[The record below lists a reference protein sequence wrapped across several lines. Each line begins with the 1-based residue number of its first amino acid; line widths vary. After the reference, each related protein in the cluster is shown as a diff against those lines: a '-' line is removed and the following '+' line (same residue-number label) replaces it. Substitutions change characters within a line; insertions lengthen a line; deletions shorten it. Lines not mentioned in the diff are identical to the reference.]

1 MVTMM
6 RFICLS
12 QCTSG
17 VRLSQLKVTQP
28 RMLWLDHRL
37 AHSASV
43 RRKRPSTGIKVPD
56 PRCHSSLLCSDRT
69 DSSLLNI
76 QRFYPY
82 AGRAR
87 PFTHTPVAFVSSSAA
102 SASTSEESI
111 KTREVQTSTKVPVED
126 AKRILRLAH
135 PERWRLAGK
144 APYMPGVWSFM
155 LKFCFQTYINMFV
168 MLNESHSLCFL
179 L

>member
-17 VRLSQLKVTQP
+17 VRLSQLKLTTKP

-43 RRKRPSTGIKVPD
+43 RRKRLSTGIKVPYS
-56 PRCHSSLLCSDRT
+56 RCLASPLCLGRTDTSLLEVLRY
-69 DSSLLNI
+69 
-76 QRFYPY
+76 YPH
-82 AGRAR
+82 AGRGR
-87 PFTHTPVAFVSSSAA
+87 PFTHTPVAFAGSSAA
-102 SASTSEESI
+102 SAPTSGESI
-111 KTREVQTSTKVPVED
+111 KTREAQTSITVPVED
-126 AKRILRLAH
+126 ARRILRLAH

-144 APYMPGVWSFM
+144 PE
-155 LKFCFQTYINMFV
+155 C
-168 MLNESHSLCFL
+168 
-179 L
+179 

>member
-12 QCTSG
+12 RCTSG
-17 VRLSQLKVTQP
+17 VRLSQLRVTTQP

-37 AHSASV
+37 AHSSSV
-43 RRKRPSTGIKVPD
+43 RRKRPSAGIKVPD
-56 PRCHSSLLCSDRT
+56 ARCHSSLLCPQRT
-69 DSSLLNI
+69 DTSLLKV
-76 QRFYPY
+76 QRFYPPH

-87 PFTHTPVAFVSSSAA
+87 PLTNTPVAFASSSAA
-102 SASTSEESI
+102 SASTSQESI
-111 KTREVQTSTKVPVED
+111 KTPEVQTSTKVPVED

-144 APYMPGVWSFM
+144 P
-155 LKFCFQTYINMFV
+155 KC
-168 MLNESHSLCFL
+168 
-179 L
+179 

>member
-1 MVTMM
+1 MVTIM

-17 VRLSQLKVTQP
+17 ARLSQLKLTTRP

-43 RRKRPSTGIKVPD
+43 RRKRASAGFKVLD
-56 PRCHSSLLCSDRT
+56 SRCLASPLCLGRT
-69 DSSLLNI
+69 DTSVLEVL
-76 QRFYPY
+76 RLYPH

-87 PFTHTPVAFVSSSAA
+87 PFTHTPVAFASSSAA
-102 SASTSEESI
+102 SAPTSDESI
-111 KTREVQTSTKVPVED
+111 KTREVQTSTTVPVED

-144 APYMPGVWSFM
+144 PE
-155 LKFCFQTYINMFV
+155 C
-168 MLNESHSLCFL
+168 
-179 L
+179 